1 MSPSTIGIIGIAVM
15 FILFFSRMPIG
26 FVMLLVG
33 LLGFSYLLSI
43 DKGISMLGMGV
54 YGSISIYD
62 LAVIPLFLLMG
73 QFAFY
78 GGLSRDFYFTMY
90 KWLGRLPGGLAIATI
105 GGCAGFAAVCGSS
118 VATAVTMGSV
128 ALPEMQRYNYD
139 PKLATGSIAAGGTL
153 GILIPP
159 STAFVV
165 YGIITATPIGP
176 LLLAGFLPGL
186 LLAGL
191 FMLLIYIICR
201 MNPAAGPPGPKACLK
216 EKLASL
222 KGSWGIL
229 SLFILVIGG
238 LYMGIFT
245 PTEGAA
251 VGAFG
256 ALVMALGKRSLS
268 WQDFIK
274 SLLNAGQTSA
284 MIFAILIGASIFGY
298 FITITKIPP
307 LMAGLISG
315 LPVHR
320 LVILS
325 LILFM
330 YVILGCLMEAY
341 SMVIITMPII
351 FPIIQTLGFDPN
363 WFGVLMVIMIEMG
376 MITPPVGLNVFVMQG
391 VARDVPLYT
400 IFRGAA
406 PFVLAMVVCII
417 ILIMFPSIALFI
429 PGTMGTL
436 R

>member
-1 MSPSTIGIIGIAVM
+1 MSPATVGIIGIGVM
-15 FILFFSRMPIG
+15 VLLFFSRMPIG

-33 LLGFSYLLSI
+33 FLGFSYLRSVEKAI
-43 DKGISMLGMGV
+43 GMLGMAV
-54 YGSISIYD
+54 YGSLSVYD

-128 ALPEMQRYNYD
+128 ALPEMQKYKYD
-139 PKLATGSIAAGGTL
+139 SKLAVGSIAAGGTL

-159 STAFVV
+159 SIAFVV
-165 YGIITATPIGP
+165 YGIITSTPIGP
-176 LLLAGFLPGL
+176 LLLSGFLPGL

-191 FMLLIYIICR
+191 FMLLIYIMAR
-201 MNPAAGPPGPKACLK
+201 RNPAMGPPGPVVSLR
-216 EKLASL
+216 EKVTSL
-222 KGSWGIL
+222 KGCWGIL

-238 LYMGIFT
+238 IYSGVFT

-251 VGAFG
+251 FGAFA
-256 ALVMALGKRSLS
+256 ALLISLGRRSIS
-268 WQDFIK
+268 WQHFLDT
-274 SLLNAGQTSA
+274 LLSTGKTSA
-284 MIFAILIGASIFGY
+284 MIFAILIGASVFSY
-298 FITITKIPP
+298 FIAVTKIPS
-307 LMAGLISG
+307 LLADIIAGLA
-315 LPVHR
+315 VHR

-330 YVILGCLMEAY
+330 YVILGCLMEAF
-341 SMVIITMPII
+341 SMVILTMPII
-351 FPIIQTLGFDPN
+351 FPIIQTLGFDPI

-417 ILIMFPSIALFI
+417 ILIIFPSIALFL
-429 PGTMGTL
+429 PGIMT

>member
-1 MSPSTIGIIGIAVM
+1 MSPATVGIIGISIM
-15 FILFFSRMPIG
+15 FLLFFSRMPIG
-26 FVMLLVG
+26 FVMLLIG
-33 LLGFSYLLSI
+33 FLGFSFVLSLE
-43 DKGISMLGMGV
+43 KGIGMLGMAV
-54 YGSISIYD
+54 YGSISLYD
-62 LAVIPLFLLMG
+62 LSVIPLFLLMG

-78 GGLSRDFYFTMY
+78 GGLSRDFYFTMH

-128 ALPEMQRYNYD
+128 ALPEMQSYKYD
-139 PKLATGSIAAGGTL
+139 SKLATGSIAAGGTL

-165 YGIITATPIGP
+165 YGIITGQPIGI

-191 FMLLIYIICR
+191 FMLLIYILVR
-201 MNPAAGPPGPKACLK
+201 MNPAIGPPGPQSSLM
-216 EKLASL
+216 EKVISL

-229 SLFILVIGG
+229 LLFILVIGG
-238 LYMGIFT
+238 LYLGVFT
-245 PTEGAA
+245 PTEAAA
-251 VGAFG
+251 VGASG
-256 ALVMALGKRSLS
+256 ALVIAIGKRSLS
-268 WQDFIK
+268 WQNFLDA
-274 SLLNAGQTSA
+274 LLSTGQTSA
-284 MIFAILIGASIFGY
+284 MIFAILIGASVFSY
-298 FITITKIPP
+298 FIAVTKIPF
-307 LMAGLISG
+307 LLANGIAGLA
-315 LPVHR
+315 VHR

-330 YVILGCLMEAY
+330 YVLLGCLMEAF
-341 SMVIITMPII
+341 SMIIITMPII
-351 FPIIQTLGFDPN
+351 FPIVQTLGFDPI
-363 WFGVLMVIMIEMG
+363 WYGVLMVIMIEMG
-376 MITPPVGLNVFVMQG
+376 MITPPVGLNVFVIQG

-417 ILIMFPSIALFI
+417 LLIMFPSIALLI
-429 PGTMGTL
+429 PGTMGGL

>member
-1 MSPSTIGIIGIAVM
+1 MSPATVGIIGIGVM
-15 FILFFSRMPIG
+15 VLLFFSRMPIG

-33 LLGFSYLLSI
+33 FLGFSHLRSVEKAI
-43 DKGISMLGMGV
+43 GMLGMAV
-54 YGSISIYD
+54 YGSVSVYD
-62 LAVIPLFLLMG
+62 LSVIPLFLLMG

-90 KWLGRLPGGLAIATI
+90 RWLGRLPGGLAIATI

-128 ALPEMQRYNYD
+128 ALPEMQKYKYD
-139 PKLATGSIAAGGTL
+139 PKLAVGSIAAGGTL

-159 STAFVV
+159 SIAFVV
-165 YGIITATPIGP
+165 YGIITSTPIGP
-176 LLLAGFLPGL
+176 LLLSGFLPGL

-191 FMLLIYIICR
+191 FMLLIYIMAR
-201 MNPAAGPPGPKACLK
+201 RNPTIGPPGPPVSLR
-216 EKLASL
+216 EKVASL
-222 KGSWGIL
+222 KGGWGIL

-238 LYMGIFT
+238 IYSGVFT

-251 VGAFG
+251 FGAFA
-256 ALVMALGKRSLS
+256 ALVLSLGKRSLS
-268 WQDFIK
+268 WQNFLDT
-274 SLLNAGQTSA
+274 LLSTGKTSA
-284 MIFAILIGASIFGY
+284 MIFAILIGASVFSY
-298 FITITKIPP
+298 FIAVTKIPS
-307 LMAGLISG
+307 LLADTIAGLG
-315 LPVHR
+315 VHR

-330 YVILGCLMEAY
+330 YVILGCLMEAF
-341 SMVIITMPII
+341 SMVILTMPII
-351 FPIIQTLGFDPN
+351 FPIIQKLGFDPI
-363 WFGVLMVIMIEMG
+363 WFGVLIVIMIEMG

-417 ILIMFPSIALFI
+417 ILIIFPSIALFL
-429 PGTMGTL
+429 PGIMT